1 MGLSIS
7 NQFYENCEAMNFFNI
22 IDVNSVVRCAINVQG
37 QKSNSASPSDL
48 LTFNFPIDS
57 NYNGEPIESGF
68 MKMFVSNYI
77 NLLRYHKLEITKNN
91 TIDPPTMYKNIGAL
105 KYEFY
110 IYLEKIRNL
119 TEKSINPHFIKVL
132 GGSLNATYTNMKNFI
147 LSHVAAGL
155 RALLENNVPIINENQ
170 LTVNLADNFIYMI
183 HGKENRTSLTKTSG
197 QSSLTTFGDYFDGA
211 GNPRNMYTNILNF
224 MNEVDYSFILTEKV
238 EIRPAVSTL
247 YDFQNVPVGE
257 SITLSNFLNVLV
269 DTQNHGS
276 PDDLVFVTE
285 MTYYFFFQIV
295 TACYALFLSGVNHND
310 LHSGNILIKKLSPRV
325 NVYNIDGNK
334 YNIYTNWSVML
345 YDFDR
350 AYCSDFHAGYQN
362 KIHIGSDNAA
372 LKNKLHVGK
381 DMIKIF
387 YYLWRKADLVM
398 RNDIEHTIAVVGQ
411 EGNLRTLFQ
420 TQPNQWIEGRVT
432 EAQLNTLIA
441 PPLEILQNLYGH
453 FQGSNDLSIQNNP
466 ILDKYIYICDK
477 DGFYYGNIDM
487 QMQINNYT
495 QELEGGCQVRE
506 NLLKQRVLNLET
518 DNANLTAERDVLQ
531 NELLAIN
538 VAGHVV

>member
-22 IDVNSVVRCAINVQG
+22 VDVNSVVRCAVNVQG
-37 QKSNSASPSDL
+37 KSSNSASPSDL

-91 TIDPPTMYKNIGAL
+91 TIDPSAMYKNIGAL
-105 KYEFY
+105 KYEYY

-119 TEKSINPHFIKVL
+119 TEKNINPHFIKVL

-155 RALLENNVPIINENQ
+155 RVLLENNVPIINENQ

-238 EIRPAVSTL
+238 EIHPAVSTL
-247 YDFQNVPVGE
+247 YDFQNIPEGE
-257 SITLSNFLNVLV
+257 SITLSTFFNVLQ

-276 PDDLVFVTE
+276 PADLVYVTE

-334 YNIYTNWSVML
+334 YNIYTDWSVML

-432 EAQLNTLIA
+432 ETQLNTLIA
-441 PPLEILQNLYGH
+441 PPLEILQNLYGQ
-453 FQGSNDLSIQNNP
+453 FQGVNDASIQANP
-466 ILDKYIYICDK
+466 MLDTYIYICDK

-495 QELEGGCQVRE
+495 QELEGGCQLRE
-506 NLLKQRVLNLET
+506 NLLQQRVMNLEM
-518 DNANLTAERDVLQ
+518 DNYHLTAERDTLQ